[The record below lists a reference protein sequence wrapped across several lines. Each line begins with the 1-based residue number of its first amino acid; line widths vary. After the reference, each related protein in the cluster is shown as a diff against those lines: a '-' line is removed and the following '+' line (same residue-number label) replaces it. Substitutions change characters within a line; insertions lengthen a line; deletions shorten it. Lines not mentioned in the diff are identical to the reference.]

1 MRFGA
6 RHLKRAIERYLV
18 FPLSNLLATRQI
30 QLGDL
35 ISVDYDWR
43 AKKLVF
49 LKEEHG
55 ALVGS
60 ADEAAAETAMVSVS
74 SGHAVGAQALAR
86 RAPATDEQP
95 PPLSTQRRLRAKDPP
110 S

>member
-35 ISVDYDWR
+35 ISVDSDWR

-60 ADEAAAETAMVSVS
+60 ADEAAAETAMVSAS
-74 SGHAVGAQALAR
+74 SGHAVGARALAR
-86 RAPATDEQP
+86 RAPRD
-95 PPLSTQRRLRAKDPP
+95 
-110 S
+110 